1 MDYLPI
7 FLSLTGRRALVVGG
21 GAAAARKA
29 RLLTAAAADVT
40 VMAPALEREMSDLAA
55 GGGVAHVARA
65 FEAADVDGHAV
76 VFAASDDEAA
86 DRAVSQAA
94 RAAAIPVNVVDRPDV
109 SDFIMPAIVDR
120 SPIVIGI
127 SSGGTAPVL
136 ARTIR
141 ADIERRLPA
150 GLGRL
155 ARLAGRFRDAV
166 RANIP
171 EPAARRRFWERLFAD
186 PVVGRVVDGD
196 ETAAR
201 ERMLMLVNRPG
212 VNRPG
217 AAAAPVGSVALV
229 GAGPGDPD
237 LLTVKAHRLLQTA
250 DVIVYDRLVGDGVL
264 ERARRDATRICVG
277 KAKGAHSWTQD
288 EINAE
293 LVRQAGAGKQVVR
306 LKGGDPFVFGRGGE
320 ELTALR
326 RAGIPVQIVP
336 GITAATAC
344 AATAGIPLTHRGVA
358 AAVTFV
364 TGHGRDGEPD
374 CDWRALATGKQTL
387 VVYMGVSVAGTIAA
401 RLLAHGLAPT
411 TPVAIIENG
420 TRPDERHVFG
430 TVATLAA
437 TVRDN
442 AIKGPAVIIIGDVA
456 AASAMSADAP
466 PAVRATG

>member
-7 FLSLTGRRALVVGG
+7 FLSLTGRRALVVGS

-29 RLLTAAAADVT
+29 RLLITAEADVT
-40 VMAPALEREMSDLAA
+40 VVAPALEREMIDLAA
-55 GGGVAHVARA
+55 DGGVAHVARA

-76 VFAASDDEAA
+76 VFAASKDEAG
-86 DRAVSQAA
+86 DRAVSRAA
-94 RAAAIPVNVVDRPDV
+94 RAAAIPVNVVDRPEL

-136 ARTIR
+136 ARSIR

-155 ARLAGRFRDAV
+155 ARLAGRFREAV
-166 RANIP
+166 KANIP

-186 PVVGRVVDGD
+186 PVVGRIVDGD
-196 ETAAR
+196 EAAAR
-201 ERMLMLVNRPG
+201 ERMLTIVNRPG
-212 VNRPG
+212 E
-217 AAAAPVGSVALV
+217 AAAPVGSVALV

-237 LLTVKAHRLLQTA
+237 LLTVKAHRLLQAA

-277 KAKGAHSWTQD
+277 KAKGAHSWTQY

-293 LVRQAGAGKQVVR
+293 LVRQAGAGRLVVR

-326 RAGIPVQIVP
+326 RAGVPVEVVP

-344 AATAGIPLTHRGVA
+344 AASAGIPLTHRGVA

-364 TGHGRDGEPD
+364 TGHGKDGEPD

-420 TRPDERHVFG
+420 TRSDERRVFG

-442 AIKGPAVIIIGDVA
+442 GVKGPAVIIIGDVV
-456 AASAMSADAP
+456 AASAMPTEASGAP
-466 PAVRATG
+466 PAMRATG